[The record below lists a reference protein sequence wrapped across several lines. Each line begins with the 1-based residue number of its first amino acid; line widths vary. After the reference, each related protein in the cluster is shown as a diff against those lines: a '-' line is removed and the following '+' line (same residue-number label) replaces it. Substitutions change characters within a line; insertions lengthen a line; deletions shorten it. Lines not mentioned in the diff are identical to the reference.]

1 MAGYLQAKM
10 SFINHTQRCCLCGCG
25 YDFIAMFALVLLCFG
40 CFFAFV
46 LWARPLPLPF
56 AIAIAFAFASSGFG
70 SVFVA
75 LYTRSGVRCLRFK
88 SIRKQIK
95 TFQDLYAQLSKSAR
109 VRLSAQGSLPFPSPP
124 LTILIHGL
132 LKQRYLWLAPLPP
145 FDYVP
150 AIAIAK
156 HFRHSIWELCALAQK
171 GHSNHNIHCT
181 RSVCI
186 RLYILLYMYLCLL
199 HMYLY
204 LYLHALS
211 RGYRTLCCA
220 PRRKLSLRA
229 ENISQKIGFNFYDF
243 HDETFRIAKTYTRG
257 GGGKKGVV

>member
-1 MAGYLQAKM
+1 MAAAAATISL
-10 SFINHTQRCCLCGCG
+10 RCSLWFCSALAVFLPLFCG
-25 YDFIAMFALVLLCFG
+25 LVLCPCL
-40 CFFAFV
+40 
-46 LWARPLPLPF
+46 LPLPLPLPLPPLALGLF
-56 AIAIAFAFASSGFG
+56 SLHFTRGAACVACALNRFASKLKHFKIYTHNCQK
-70 SVFVA
+70 VLEFV
-75 LYTRSGVRCLRFK
+75 YQ
-88 SIRKQIK
+88 RK
-95 TFQDLYAQLSKSAR
+95 
-109 VRLSAQGSLPFPSPP
+109 VPFPSPPP
-124 LTILIHGL
+124 LTILIHDL
-132 LKQRYLWLAPLPP
+132 LKQRYLWLAPLPY

-186 RLYILLYMYLCLL
+186 RLYILLYIYLCLL
-199 HMYLY
+199 HMYLFLY

-257 GGGKKGVV
+257 GGWKKGVV